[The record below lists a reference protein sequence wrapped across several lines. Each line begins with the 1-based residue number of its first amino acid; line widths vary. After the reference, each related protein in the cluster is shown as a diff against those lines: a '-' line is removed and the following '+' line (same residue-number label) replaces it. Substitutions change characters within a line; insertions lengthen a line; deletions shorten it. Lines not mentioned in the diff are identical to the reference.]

1 MIILTANDNS
11 NLFETSNNSLKIKN
25 DSIQL
30 ALVVRTIVLES
41 LSKKIVHSRVPYT
54 VHIFLFVVIL
64 ATLV

>member
-41 LSKKIVHSRVPYT
+41 LSKKIVHSHVPYT
-54 VHIFLFVVIL
+54 VHIFLFVIIL